1 MTTHEQAKNKKCSQH
16 FYFADLIDC
25 GRTVRNLNVDNRPLQ
40 SSSYLALEDLAIN
53 ILDPIKEQFK
63 LVKLTYGFASHN
75 LVKLIP
81 RAIAPKIDQ
90 HSSFELNSKGNLICD
105 RGGAAV
111 DLFVPG
117 LDSLKLADWI
127 SANIPFDRLYYY
139 GSEKSIH
146 VSYTNAGKRLKYLMA
161 SNDRT
166 GRLIPRKVRNFSE
179 EAPK

>member
-1 MTTHEQAKNKKCSQH
+1 MTYEQTINEKCSSH
-16 FYFADLIDC
+16 FYFADLIEC
-25 GRTVRNLNVDNRPLQ
+25 GQTVQNLSVDNRPLQ
-40 SSSYLALEDLAIN
+40 ASSYLALEDLATN

-81 RAIAPKIDQ
+81 RAIAPKLDP

-127 SANIPFDRLYYY
+127 SANISFDRLYCY
-139 GSEKSIH
+139 GSARSIH
-146 VSYTNAGKRLKYLMA
+146 VSYTKTGKRLQYFMTRNHRL
-161 SNDRT
+161 
-166 GRLIPRKVRNFSE
+166 GRLMPRKVKNFSE